1 MADNPLA
8 ILDWSS
14 VSLSDLYRIP
24 SGLPMT
30 PGEPPQRITFNPDHR
45 WVYVPEMAPEEVLF
59 FKQGDTRVGTVRAAR
74 RYSLS
79 QLVSWLHARHTT
91 ALLCPAARH
100 TLMLLPP

>member
-74 RYSLS
+74 RYFP
-79 QLVSWLHARHTT
+79 VA
-91 ALLCPAARH
+91 
-100 TLMLLPP
+100 

>member
-45 WVYVPEMAPEEVLF
+45 WVYVPGMRPDEVLF

-74 RYSLS
+74 RYIRAA
-79 QLVSWLHARHTT
+79 WARW
-91 ALLCPAARH
+91 CPGCVLARR
-100 TLMLLPP
+100 L

>member
-45 WVYVPEMAPEEVLF
+45 WVYVPGMRPEEVLF

-74 RYSLS
+74 RYIRAA
-79 QLVSWLHARHTT
+79 WARRCPGCVLATRR
-91 ALLCPAARH
+91 LCCV
-100 TLMLLPP
+100 